1 MVAGGA
7 GVSNSGKITTLSN
20 SGTISGGAGGFDG
33 GPGGAPGA
41 SGVGV
46 SNSGTI
52 TTLSNGGTISGSVGV
67 LNTNDIGA
75 LDNLASGLIHGA
87 QMGLSNSGTIG
98 SLNNAGTID
107 PRAGAFAILSIG
119 SIGTIT
125 NTGQIVGNVEIDD
138 QAMVTVVGGR
148 GNTFGE
154 WTGGAITIGGG
165 DLTFARGHTA
175 LGDNIVVT
183 GADGG
188 PGTVFNNARLMIA
201 APQTITGNFGQS
213 TTGAL
218 DFGLAGD
225 MAGQYGALR
234 VTGSATLDGGLGLEL
249 MNGFDLT
256 AGNSFDLMTYG
267 GFDGDFARVSVDG
280 EACSAARGDV
290 WRCSVGVDL
299 DVDLGGGGLI
309 VTTGP
314 FTELPATAAV
324 PEPPTWTMLAL
335 GFLGLGGFTLVGRKR
350 RLAAEL

>member
-1 MVAGGA
+1 
-7 GVSNSGKITTLSN
+7 
-20 SGTISGGAGGFDG
+20 
-33 GPGGAPGA
+33 
-41 SGVGV
+41 
-46 SNSGTI
+46 
-52 TTLSNGGTISGSVGV
+52 
-67 LNTNDIGA
+67 
-75 LDNLASGLIHGA
+75 
-87 QMGLSNSGTIG
+87 MGLSNSGTIG

-188 PGTVFNNARLMIA
+188 PGTVFNNARLMIS

-218 DFGLAGD
+218 DFGLP
-225 MAGQYGALR
+225 
-234 VTGSATLDGGLGLEL
+234 ATWPGNTARFASRGRNPRGGLGLEL

-256 AGNSFDLMTYG
+256 SGEFRQPHDPRRLRRRFRTRVGRRRSLFRGEGRRL
-267 GFDGDFARVSVDG
+267 AR
-280 EACSAARGDV
+280 
-290 WRCSVGVDL
+290 SVGVDL

>member
-1 MVAGGA
+1 
-7 GVSNSGKITTLSN
+7 
-20 SGTISGGAGGFDG
+20 
-33 GPGGAPGA
+33 
-41 SGVGV
+41 
-46 SNSGTI
+46 
-52 TTLSNGGTISGSVGV
+52 
-67 LNTNDIGA
+67 
-75 LDNLASGLIHGA
+75 
-87 QMGLSNSGTIG
+87 MGLSNSGTIG

-324 PEPPTWTMLAL
+324 ARTADLDDARAGLPRPRRIYAGRSKEAIGGRAL
-335 GFLGLGGFTLVGRKR
+335 GADFDQTDAPRHCDLSLQGWTRSESR
-350 RLAAEL
+350 REAQL